1 MFCRADCES
10 SDNHKSLKFLFFPPQ
25 VARRKHTC
33 TMLDPQEP
41 ANIEQSADG
50 DDSEDLVSSQKPV
63 KVCGK
68 TTVF

>member
-10 SDNHKSLKFLFFPPQ
+10 SDNHKALKFWFILAE

-33 TMLDPQEP
+33 TMLDPKEP

-50 DDSEDLVSSQKPV
+50 DESEDLVSSQKPA
-63 KVCGK
+63 KVCG
-68 TTVF
+68 